1 MRGIVRSS
9 FWDFGIFLGYFWDRG
24 GVFFKKTGKSA
35 DLEMAVGK
43 NDENTL
49 FYKNVYILYIQNY
62 CNIA

>member
-1 MRGIVRSS
+1 MRGIFRSS
-9 FWDFGIFLGYFWDRG
+9 FWDFGYFWDIFGIG
-24 GVFFKKTGKSA
+24 GGFFKKTGKSA

-49 FYKNVYILYIQNY
+49 FYKNVYILYIQDY